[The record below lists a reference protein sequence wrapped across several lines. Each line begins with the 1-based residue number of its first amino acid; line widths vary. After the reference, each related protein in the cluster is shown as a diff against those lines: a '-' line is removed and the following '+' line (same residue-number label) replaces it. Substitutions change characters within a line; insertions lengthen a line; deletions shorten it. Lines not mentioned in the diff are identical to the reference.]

1 MSKYTKDSALH
12 KTNAESNKLTKQ
24 CIETAMLKLLKKK
37 SINDISI
44 TELVK
49 VAGVS
54 RNAYYRNYDSKEEI
68 VSEICRGITQR
79 LLNSAEDWKASENK
93 EEWMIKFFR
102 YIGNNKTLF
111 RIMIDAG
118 LPITEIIESKI
129 LLTVEEPEARYAA
142 LAKNGMF
149 VAVLKNWFNGG
160 MKESPEMIGRM
171 FNEFMIA
178 IL

>member
-37 SINDISI
+37 SINDITI

-68 VSEICRGITQR
+68 VSEICRGITQH

-93 EEWMIKFFR
+93 EEWMIQFFR
-102 YIGNNKTLF
+102 YIRNNKTLF

>member
-37 SINDISI
+37 SINDITI

-68 VSEICRGITQR
+68 ISEICRGITQH

-93 EEWMIKFFR
+93 EEWMIQFFR
-102 YIGNNKTLF
+102 YIRNNKTLF

-129 LLTVEEPEARYAA
+129 LLTVEEPEARYSA
-142 LAKNGMF
+142 LAKSGMF
-149 VAVLKNWFNGG
+149 IAVLKNWFNGG